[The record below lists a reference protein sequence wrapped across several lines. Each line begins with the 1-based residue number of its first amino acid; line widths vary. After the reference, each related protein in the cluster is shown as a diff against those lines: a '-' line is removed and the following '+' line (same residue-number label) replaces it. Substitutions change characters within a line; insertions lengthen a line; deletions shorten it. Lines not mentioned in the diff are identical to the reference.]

1 MGNSLPKTDLSKL
14 TGEENYFQI
23 FSKDPGFEAY
33 YLSNRMFFS
42 RSYQEGLSPLE
53 GDQISNDCLGCHY
66 LKRRNPTRNLNWLTY
81 LKAQCG
87 EINRKSG
94 WTKEVLGFL
103 NGIEERNFDYFIK
116 KYIIDIYYID
126 YKSRIFENMHLEDQE
141 ARLTLKKNQSVV
153 QRTNSNINAE
163 DNEEDFMILKEK
175 NPTYTKHVFT
185 HYAENMTKIIDGQ
198 SPRNKTDLN
207 TSKSFIRNLTFL
219 QNNTMISQNKIC
231 DLDVDTSAVI
241 EKTQFILHENSLN
254 HYKMVTHE
262 IEKHLKDWK
271 SHPLAIVKQIFLRDF
286 FNQLKNDEKSM
297 GNFDQAILNTQQIIR
312 ILAETILLFYN
323 FAEYRKY
330 LKRYYFFSRENM
342 LSFMTCIIF
351 TEKTI
356 YHSLMT
362 YQMLKEAAIE
372 KNIEKAIRRCSQST
386 PEDFGISRKYTLTEK
401 TVEYYSVLKKKKGH
415 CPKKSASFEDYN
427 VSDKKEAEIVSF
439 DRLESFD
446 DKSDILDS
454 ETIRLGGQNE
464 IPYRLCIE
472 NLRKMHNLKAPVH
485 KLKAISKVYRGVVES
500 IKEFYKQINEKFEE
514 NCIEPDEVI
523 SIFMYLVTKAHIPGL
538 YSECVLMERFLTAQ
552 VLSTVAAYHLTHLKA
567 ALYLLAKSDE
577 SCSETPQKID

>member
-1 MGNSLPKTDLSKL
+1 MGNSLPKNDLSKL
-14 TGEENYFQI
+14 SGEENYFQI

-42 RSYQEGLSPLE
+42 RSYQEGFSPLE
-53 GDQISNDCLGCHY
+53 GEHINNDCLGCHY
-66 LKRRNPTRNLNWLTY
+66 LKRRKTTRNLNWLTY
-81 LKAQCG
+81 LKAQCE
-87 EINRKSG
+87 EINKKSG
-94 WTKEVLGFL
+94 WSKEVLGFL
-103 NGIEERNFDYFIK
+103 NGIEERNFDYFVK

-126 YKSRIFENMHLEDQE
+126 YKSRIFDNMHFEDQE
-141 ARLTLKKNQSVV
+141 ARITLKKNQSV
-153 QRTNSNINAE
+153 QRTNSNFNNAHE
-163 DNEEDFMILKEK
+163 TEENEEDFMIFKEK

-198 SPRNKTDLN
+198 SPRNLN

-231 DLDVDTSAVI
+231 DLDVVDTSAVI
-241 EKTQFILHENSLN
+241 EKAQFILHENSLN

-297 GNFDQAILNTQQIIR
+297 RNFDQAILNTQQIIR

-362 YQMLKEAAIE
+362 YQMMKEAVIE
-372 KNIEKAIRRCSQST
+372 QNIEKAIRKCSQWT

-415 CPKKSASFEDYN
+415 CPKKSASFEN
-427 VSDKKEAEIVSF
+427 FEISNKKDAEIVSF
-439 DRLESFD
+439 DRLESYD
-446 DKSDILDS
+446 DKSDIIDT
-454 ETIRLGGQNE
+454 ETIKLGQNA
-464 IPYRLCIE
+464 IPYRVCIE

-500 IKEFYKQINEKFEE
+500 IREFYRQINEKFEE

-523 SIFMYLVTKAHIPGL
+523 SIFMYLVTKAHISGL

-577 SCSETPQKID
+577 SYPQTPQKND